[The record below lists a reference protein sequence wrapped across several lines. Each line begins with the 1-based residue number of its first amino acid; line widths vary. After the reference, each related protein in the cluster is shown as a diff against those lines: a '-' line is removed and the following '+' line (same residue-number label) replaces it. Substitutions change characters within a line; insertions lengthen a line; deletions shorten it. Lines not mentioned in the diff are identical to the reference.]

1 VSAAAVVTNR
11 RTGAEVT
18 MRRLVPA
25 ASLITALL
33 RENALHAEL
42 AGFYHAVM
50 PATGP
55 NSPFRFLLST

>member
-1 VSAAAVVTNR
+1 
-11 RTGAEVT
+11 

-33 RENALHAEL
+33 RANALHAEL
-42 AGFYHAVM
+42 AGFDHAVT

-55 NSPFRFLLST
+55 NSPFRFLLSP